1 MRFMM
6 IMIPNIPDEANW
18 TPTAEAVAAMTK
30 FNAELTKAG
39 VLLSLDGL
47 QPSSKGARVG
57 FSGGRATV
65 TDGSFTEAKEMIGG
79 YWLIQEI
86 EGRGG
91 RMGDA
96 LPCGGRRR
104 DRGSPG
110 VRDVGL
116 PAGGPGGG
124 AVGAAS
130 AVSRK
135 RIERP
140 ERLR

>member
-65 TDGSFTEAKEMIGG
+65 TDGPFTEAKEMIGG
-79 YWLIQEI
+79 YWLS
-86 EGRGG
+86 R
-91 RMGDA
+91 RNRRKRRSN
-96 LPCGGRRR
+96 GRR
-104 DRGSPG
+104 
-110 VRDVGL
+110 
-116 PAGGPGGG
+116 
-124 AVGAAS
+124 AA
-130 AVSRK
+130 
-135 RIERP
+135 
-140 ERLR
+140 LRRTAT